1 MKVHIV
7 SESSNIGK
15 DLETVSKIIQIINEE
30 GNYPL
35 LPEVITWALLNMKK
49 NPEMSISEAI
59 ISGYN
64 EWIK

>member
-15 DLETVSKIIQIINEE
+15 DLETVSTIIQMINEE

-35 LPEVITWALLNMKK
+35 LPEVVTWALLNMKK
-49 NPEMSISEAI
+49 DPEMTIAEAI